1 MPAKLFKT
9 ATKQLH
15 DGYKAARDRLS
26 AGSTGSSSRQNS
38 FSNRSNLSGNTS
50 FNSLSSDGKQRSKI
64 ATLHEAGGNP
74 DGTIDDST
82 AMKNFCS
89 HTIVENKSYDR
100 RYATPPRARS
110 STSIF
115 RDMYH
120 SPDVFKAIQEVSKST
135 TTFPSLPVGLSAF
148 LSPKSAES
156 TPSRTLAHIAGM
168 FSFKH
173 SFDSQVNDSQSSLE
187 NVDQADEGNNCK
199 EDRVKG

>member
-26 AGSTGSSSRQNS
+26 ASSTGSGSRQNS
-38 FSNRSNLSGNTS
+38 FSSRGNISGNTS
-50 FNSLSSDGKQRSKI
+50 FNSLSSDSKQRSKI
-64 ATLHEAGGNP
+64 STLHEACA
-74 DGTIDDST
+74 DLDST
-82 AMKNFCS
+82 VDDATAKKNFCS
-89 HTIVENKSYDR
+89 NTINENKSYDR

-120 SPDVFKAIQEVSKST
+120 SPDVIRATQEASKST
-135 TTFPSLPVGLSAF
+135 PTFPSLPSGLSAF

-168 FSFKH
+168 FSFKR
-173 SFDSQVNDSQSSLE
+173 SFDSQVSDSQSSLD
-187 NVDQADEGNNCK
+187 NVDQT
-199 EDRVKG
+199 DRATKG